1 MLYALDLQR
10 KKKIMISLITT
21 TLKKEKKTFD
31 LISFA
36 NK

>member
-10 KKKIMISLITT
+10 KNHDFVNNYYFKKG
-21 TLKKEKKTFD
+21 KKTFD
-31 LISFA
+31 LISFT

>member
-10 KKKIMISLITT
+10 KNHDFVNNYYFKKG
-21 TLKKEKKTFD
+21 KKKTFD